1 MNTAEKLIALKTL
14 FVREVWRFIRLWTQT
29 IIPPLITQSLY
40 LMIFG
45 ALLGKSLPNVSGVP
59 YLEFLIPGMIIMAII
74 NSVFINVSMS
84 LFYMKFIRCFE
95 ELIVSGMPDWTIW
108 AGFSLGATLRG
119 LIIGT
124 LVLGISMFF
133 YPITIANV
141 GLLLSVALLTCLLLS
156 SGGFLSG
163 LLSKNWDDSVIVP
176 TFVLTPLT
184 YVGGVF
190 YSIDKLPDF
199 WKTVSLFNPIYYLVD
214 TFRASFIGY
223 SEQPI
228 GTAISIL
235 VLLNIVAA
243 FACLFCLKKGYG
255 YKS

>member
-1 MNTAEKLIALKTL
+1 MNTAEKFIALKTL
-14 FVREVWRFIRLWTQT
+14 FTREVLRFMRLWTQT

-40 LMIFG
+40 LTIFG
-45 ALLGKSLPNVSGVP
+45 TLLGQSLPDVSGVS
-59 YLEFLIPGMIIMAII
+59 YLEFLIPGMIMMAVI
-74 NSVFINVSMS
+74 NSVFVNVSMS

-95 ELIVSGMPDWTIW
+95 ELIVSGMPHWTIW
-108 AGFSLGATLRG
+108 AGFSFGATVRG
-119 LIIGT
+119 LIIGA
-124 LVLGISMFF
+124 LVLGIS
-133 YPITIANV
+133 TIFHPLSISNI
-141 GLLLSVALLTCLLLS
+141 GLLLSVTVLTCLLLS

-176 TFVLTPLT
+176 TFILTPLT

-190 YSIDKLPDF
+190 YSIDSLPGF

-223 SEQPI
+223 SEQPV

-235 VLLNIVAA
+235 VALNIIAA
-243 FACLFCLKKGYG
+243 IACLVCLKKGYG
-255 YKS
+255 YQS

>member
-14 FVREVWRFIRLWTQT
+14 FMREVWRFIRLWTQT
-29 IIPPLITQSLY
+29 IVPPLITQSLY

-45 ALLGKSLPNVSGVP
+45 TLLGKSLPNVSGVP

-95 ELIVSGMPDWTIW
+95 ELIVSGMPGWTIW

-133 YPITIANV
+133 YPITIANI

-163 LLSKNWDDSVIVP
+163 LLSRNWDDSVIVP

-228 GTAISIL
+228 ETAISIL
-235 VLLNIVAA
+235 VLLNIIAA